1 MSTSSGY
8 GRTTQT
14 TIYRGGASGTRPA
27 VPTRPKDLEAAAH
40 RMTSRE
46 AWAYVAGERGVGEA
60 LRNIIAESC
69 LALGHSGRT
78 SVAELTR
85 DALEHV

>member
-14 TIYRGGASGTRPA
+14 TIYRGG
-27 VPTRPKDLEAAAH
+27 
-40 RMTSRE
+40 
-46 AWAYVAGERGVGEA
+46 
-60 LRNIIAESC
+60 
-69 LALGHSGRT
+69 T